1 MKIISLA
8 DMHSSLGA
16 STVKRLLHTF
26 SCKELNEDVDS
37 YLKRWAIPHT
47 KRKTSMTH
55 IVFAPD
61 GSIAAYFTLTSKP
74 LTICFDTLDADTAR
88 QLDDVARVDF
98 DNDRKSYR
106 ISAYLIAQV
115 AKNLATDAGRKLSGS
130 DLFAAIYGQ
139 IRRAQ
144 GIVGGKVVFLEYE
157 RDRPKLLETY
167 TKTHKFREF
176 PMPSVEDK
184 GGKLG
189 QLFRFLD

>member
-8 DMHSSLGA
+8 DMLVSLGA
-16 STVKRLLHTF
+16 SAVKRILSTF
-26 SCKELNEDVDS
+26 SCKELNEDVDT

-55 IVFAPD
+55 VVFAPS
-61 GSIAAYFTLTSKP
+61 GAVAAYFTLTSKP
-74 LTICFDTLDADTAR
+74 LTICFDTLDADTAK
-88 QLDDVARVDF
+88 QLNDVARVDF

-115 AKNLATDAGRKLSGS
+115 AKNLATSEGRELSGV
-130 DLFAAIYGQ
+130 DLFAAIYEQ
-139 IRRAQ
+139 IRKAQ

-157 RDRPKLLETY
+157 RDRPKLLATY
-167 TKTHKFREF
+167 TDVHKFREF
-176 PMPSVEDK
+176 PMPSVEDESRRM
-184 GGKLG
+184 G

>member
-8 DMHSSLGA
+8 DLLGPLGA
-16 STVKRLLHTF
+16 SAVKRLLEDF
-26 SCKELNEDVDS
+26 SCRELNEDVDS

-55 IVFAPD
+55 IVFAT
-61 GSIAAYFTLTSKP
+61 GGEIAAYFTLTSKP
-74 LTICFDTLDADTAR
+74 LTICFDTLDADTAKR
-88 QLDDVARVDF
+88 LNDVARVDF

-115 AKNLATDAGRKLSGS
+115 AKNLASKEGRNLSGS
-130 DLFAAIYGQ
+130 HLFAAIYDQ
-139 IRRAQ
+139 IRRVQ
-144 GIVGGKVVFLEYE
+144 GIIGGKVVFLEYE

-167 TKTHKFREF
+167 TKIHKFREF
-176 PMPSVEDK
+176 PMPSAEDK
-184 GGKLG
+184 GKRLG

>member
-8 DMHSSLGA
+8 DMLVSLGA
-16 STVKRLLHTF
+16 SAVKRILSTF
-26 SCKELNEDVDS
+26 SCKELNEDVDT

-55 IVFAPD
+55 VVFAPS
-61 GSIAAYFTLTSKP
+61 GAVAAYFTLTNKP
-74 LTICFDTLDADTAR
+74 LTICFDTLDADTAK
-88 QLDDVARVDF
+88 QLNDVARVDF

-106 ISAYLIAQV
+106 ISAYLLAQV
-115 AKNLATDAGRKLSGS
+115 AKNLASSEGRKLSGT
-130 DLFAAIYGQ
+130 DLFAAIYEQ
-139 IRRAQ
+139 IRKAQ

-167 TKTHKFREF
+167 TKIHKFREF

-184 GGKLG
+184 RRRLG

>member
-8 DMHSSLGA
+8 DLLSSLGTSA
-16 STVKRLLHTF
+16 VRRLLDTF
-26 SCKELNEDVDS
+26 SCKKLNEDVDS

-55 IVFAPD
+55 IVFAPN
-61 GSIAAYFTLTSKP
+61 GAIAAYFTLTSKP
-74 LTICFDTLDADTAR
+74 LTICFDKLDDDTAK
-88 QLDDVARVDF
+88 QLNDVARVDF
-98 DNDRKSYR
+98 DNDSKSYR

-115 AKNLATDAGRKLSGS
+115 AKNLSSSEGQSLSGV
-130 DLFAAIYGQ
+130 DLFAAIYDQ

-176 PMPSVEDK
+176 SMPSAEDT
-184 GGKLG
+184 GRRLG

>member
-8 DMHSSLGA
+8 DLLSSLGTSA
-16 STVKRLLHTF
+16 VKRLLDSF
-26 SCKELNEDVDS
+26 SCKQLNEDVDS

-55 IVFAPD
+55 IVFAPS
-61 GSIAAYFTLTSKP
+61 GAIAAYFTLTSKP
-74 LTICFDTLDADTAR
+74 LTICFDKLDSDTAK
-88 QLDDVARVDF
+88 QLNDVARVDF

-115 AKNLATDAGRKLSGS
+115 AKNLATNEGMNLPGY
-130 DLFAAIYGQ
+130 DLFAAIYDQ

-144 GIVGGKVVFLEYE
+144 GIIGGKVVFLEYE

-167 TKTHKFREF
+167 TKAHKFREF
-176 PMPSVEDK
+176 SMPSAEDK
-184 GGKLG
+184 DRKLG